1 LERGRK
7 AGFQGA
13 YKGFATMDVDGT
25 KYRTF
30 HKGQS
35 IFKEGQ
41 KGSVAYMLK
50 HGKVT
55 LYRSLN
61 NKRVVL
67 ARIEPGQMFGEEG
80 LLTDEGRI
88 ANAEAEESCEL
99 IVIDQDV
106 FQTMLLKSPG
116 PIQRLTRKLMEQ
128 VKIANARISERPAGN
143 IFTSVCAVLDLA
155 YRAGPGSSKAAD
167 GSLGEPGLSYAEFL
181 KKVKEILLVT
191 RLEVDD
197 VLGRLAKLEIIEI
210 MELKDSVMSKDEI
223 GRVRKT
229 SEFLRDRRVV
239 VKDLDKFMQ
248 VARNLS
254 EETYAEK
261 PPFTECLEFIDI
273 HDFAEL
279 VHSTPEM
286 IYKKIGYKEFP
297 ENYFFLHKPTVEAWA
312 AKVGEEFFQKV
323 KRKRVRIED
332 LETVDDIVYVDNAT
346 LQDAFSRVG
355 FHKMGILA
363 GMAGDEARKKIFA
376 NLSKKIAK
384 VVEEEARAIRELDE
398 MEAAD
403 AEDELLAAVK
413 SIKGLTK

>member
-1 LERGRK
+1 
-7 AGFQGA
+7 
-13 YKGFATMDVDGT
+13 MDVDGT

-41 KGSVAYMLK
+41 KGAVAYMLK
-50 HGKVT
+50 QGKVT
-55 LYRSLN
+55 LFRTLN

-67 ARIEPGQMFGEEG
+67 GRIEPGQMFGEEG
-80 LLTDEGRI
+80 LLTGEGRI
-88 ANAEAEESCEL
+88 ANAVAEESCEL

-116 PIQRLTRKLMEQ
+116 PIKRLTKNLMAQ
-128 VKIANARISERPAGN
+128 LKSANAQISERPTGN
-143 IFTSVCAVLDLA
+143 IFTSVCAVLELA
-155 YRAGPGSSKAAD
+155 YRAGGGSSKAAGGKRGD
-167 GSLGEPGLSYAEFL
+167 PGISYAEFF
-181 KKVKEILLVT
+181 KKVKEVLLVS

-197 VLGRLAKLEIIEI
+197 ILSRLAKLEIIEI
-210 MELKDSVMSKDEI
+210 MELKDSVVSKDEI
-223 GRVRKT
+223 GRVRKA
-229 SEFLRDRRVV
+229 SGFLRDRRLII
-239 VKDLDKFMQ
+239 KDLDKFMQ

-254 EETYAEK
+254 QETYAEK
-261 PPFTECLEFIDI
+261 PPFTDCLEFIDI
-273 HDFAEL
+273 HDFAEF

-312 AKVGEEFFQKV
+312 AKMGEEFFQRV
-323 KRKRVRIED
+323 KRRRVKIED
-332 LETVDDIVYVDNAT
+332 LETVNDIVYVDNAT

-384 VVEEEARAIRELDE
+384 VVEEEARDMEDLDE

-403 AEDELLAAVK
+403 AEDELLQAIK
-413 SIKGLTK
+413 SIKGLLK